1 MGEEMQG
8 RIQRQGALL
17 GALVLAGGLAL
28 ACGLGCEA
36 SESSDWPAGVGYLSS
51 PFAGAVQGNLA
62 SGAPLDLAFA
72 AKASMA
78 CFVEPANGNYAGNHV
93 LYGFTVAGGTPV
105 TVRVT
110 PKGGQDI
117 SLYAYRMGATRY
129 DIPPSVASA
138 VSCEASPS
146 SSNNANGAGQAESV
160 KFSAANN
167 PYNFV
172 VGVAGPAGS
181 SGAFELEILA
191 Q

>member
-1 MGEEMQG
+1 MGEDMRG
-8 RIQRQGALL
+8 RIQRQWALLAAMAVTGAL
-17 GALVLAGGLAL
+17 A
-28 ACGLGCEA
+28 CEA
-36 SESSDWPAGVGYLSS
+36 SESSDWPAGVVFLSS

-62 SGAPLDLAFA
+62 SGAPVDLAFA
-72 AKASMA
+72 AKSSMA
-78 CFVEPANGNYAGNHV
+78 CFVEPGNSNYTGNHV
-93 LYGFTVAGGTPV
+93 LYGFSVAGGTPV

-160 KFSAANN
+160 KFSASNN